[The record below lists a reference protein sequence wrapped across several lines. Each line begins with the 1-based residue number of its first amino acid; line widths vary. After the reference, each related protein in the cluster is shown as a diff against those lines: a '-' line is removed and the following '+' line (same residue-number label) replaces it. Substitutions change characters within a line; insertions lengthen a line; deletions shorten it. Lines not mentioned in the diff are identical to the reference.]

1 MMTALHLTSIECI
14 YYVYS
19 VLKMMQHDDDEGDD
33 NFNDASFL
41 TIIRQLDLFEGI
53 STEV

>member
-1 MMTALHLTSIECI
+1 
-14 YYVYS
+14 
-19 VLKMMQHDDDEGDD
+19 MMQHDDDEGDD

-53 STEV
+53 STEVQELVKCSLLWIFK